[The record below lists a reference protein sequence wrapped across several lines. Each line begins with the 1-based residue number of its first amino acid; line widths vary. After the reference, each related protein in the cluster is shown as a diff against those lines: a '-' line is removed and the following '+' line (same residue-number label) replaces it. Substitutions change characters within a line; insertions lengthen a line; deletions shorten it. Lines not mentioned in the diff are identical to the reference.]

1 MVPTN
6 IWKKKVRNTG
16 EKIGKK
22 DRGRKDSREISI
34 EKVLEVEILQMATYW
49 FVIGW
54 FDNQSA

>member
-16 EKIGKK
+16 EKTGKK

-34 EKVLEVEILQMATYW
+34 KKVLEVEILQMATY
-49 FVIGW
+49 
-54 FDNQSA
+54 

>member
-6 IWKKKVRNTG
+6 MWKKKVRNTG
-16 EKIGKK
+16 EKADKK
-22 DRGRKDSREISI
+22 DRERKDSREISI
-34 EKVLEVEILQMATYW
+34 KKVLEVEISQMATYW

>member
-34 EKVLEVEILQMATYW
+34 EKVLEVEILQMATY
-49 FVIGW
+49 
-54 FDNQSA
+54 